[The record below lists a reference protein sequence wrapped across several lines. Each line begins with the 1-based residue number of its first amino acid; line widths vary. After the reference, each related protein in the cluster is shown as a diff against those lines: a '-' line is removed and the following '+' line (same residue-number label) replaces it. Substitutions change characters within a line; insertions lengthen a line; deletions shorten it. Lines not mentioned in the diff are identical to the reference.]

1 MTDCRDGSVE
11 ELFMTDVVP
20 PGGDRPLD
28 DEPWLSANRPDS
40 ATASRDLPVVPQT
53 VPAGV
58 ETPADWRSMNDESVP
73 DGYRTPGG
81 PAVLQRT
88 PTDRWGV
95 LSCVLGV
102 AGFGQLAIL
111 YLPVLSLLALAFGLV
126 GRRQALI
133 DPDSVRT
140 KGTALAGI
148 ALGALGIIAG
158 ILLYAHYRTFTSIVD
173 L

>member
-1 MTDCRDGSVE
+1 
-11 ELFMTDVVP
+11 MTDVVP
-20 PGGDRPLD
+20 PGGDRPPD
-28 DEPWLSANRPDS
+28 DEPWLPANRPAAAP
-40 ATASRDLPVVPQT
+40 ATVARDLPVVAST

-58 ETPADWRSMNDESVP
+58 ETPADWRTMNDESVP

-95 LSCVLGV
+95 VSCVLGV
-102 AGFGQLAIL
+102 AGFGQLAVL
-111 YLPVLSLLALAFGLV
+111 YLPVLSLLAVAFGLV
-126 GRRQALI
+126 GRRQALL

-140 KGTALAGI
+140 KGTALAGVV
-148 ALGALGIIAG
+148 LGALGIVAG
-158 ILLYAHYRTFTSIVD
+158 ILLYARYRTFTSIVD

>member
-1 MTDCRDGSVE
+1 
-11 ELFMTDVVP
+11 MTDVVP
-20 PGGDRPLD
+20 PGGDRPLAD
-28 DEPWLSANRPDS
+28 VPWLPASRPDAVT
-40 ATASRDLPVVPQT
+40 ATAPRDLPEVPPI

-58 ETPADWRSMNDESVP
+58 ETPADWRTMNGEAVP
-73 DGYRTPGG
+73 EGYRAPGG
-81 PAVLQRT
+81 PAVLPRT

-111 YLPVLSLLALAFGLV
+111 YFPILSLLALSIGLV
-126 GRRQALI
+126 GRRQALL

-140 KGTALAGI
+140 KGTALVGI
-148 ALGALGIIAG
+148 ALGALGIVAG
-158 ILLYAHYRTFTSIVD
+158 LLLYARYRTFSSIVD